1 MIGRWWLWCGCYTR
15 SRWSTPR
22 RNATPWTQP
31 SSPGREPYPPRYGE
45 ERSLH
50 LSAVPPLLYICHQ
63 GSSRGTHNPAN
74 LDVHK
79 PPVSSSR
86 GLLPRAKP
94 PTTTLMVR
102 VGAWWWPWR
111 NTPPTPPLN
120 FVRLPLE
127 SLTGPSSRNV
137 ARPSVSANAWWSC
150 TSRDAR
156 PDTWRARL
164 ASVAPR
170 C

>member
-1 MIGRWWLWCGCYTR
+1 MKFRWAGTPACSPGGNHDKTP
-15 SRWSTPR
+15 STIKPLGIAMKVGLTSFAAR
-22 RNATPWTQP
+22 ELKKRAGTSQLRAGIQSCSNESSMP
-31 SSPGREPYPPRYGE
+31 SSSHR
-45 ERSLH
+45 
-50 LSAVPPLLYICHQ
+50 
-63 GSSRGTHNPAN
+63 
-74 LDVHK
+74 
-79 PPVSSSR
+79 
-86 GLLPRAKP
+86 
-94 PTTTLMVR
+94 TTTR
-102 VGAWWWPWR
+102 KPYKKGALTGDRHPVCCLWPWL
-111 NTPPTPPLN
+111 NTPPTPPLS

-164 ASVAPR
+164 ASAAPR